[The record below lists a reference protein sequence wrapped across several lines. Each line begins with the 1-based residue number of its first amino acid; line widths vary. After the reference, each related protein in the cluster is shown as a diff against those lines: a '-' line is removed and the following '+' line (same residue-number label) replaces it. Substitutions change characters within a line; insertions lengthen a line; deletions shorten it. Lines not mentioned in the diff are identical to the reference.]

1 MNDGSP
7 NAGNAALT
15 VSGTTGVMT
24 TVSGASQWVNENA
37 VVIGLSISVLSLLVG
52 LMFQISTVR
61 WRARQETQDREALR
75 REILA
80 ELKKDITPDA

>member
-61 WRARQETQDREALR
+61 WRSRQEAQNREELR
-75 REILA
+75 REIIE
-80 ELKKDITPDA
+80 ELRRDTNSDD